1 MKTKIL
7 FAVSLLVALLAATL
21 QSVNAEPVF
30 RMNIPF
36 QFTVEG
42 KVFPAGRYDFTRNAG
57 QDFIEIRAVAKGPAA
72 NALVLTRL
80 AAGIHTTP
88 KDAHAVFDK
97 IGDTYTLSEFWIP
110 NMDGF
115 LLHIAKEKHEHK
127 IIDTSAQAIG
137 G

>member
-7 FAVSLLVALLAATL
+7 FTVSLVALLAATL

-42 KVFPAGRYDFTRNAG
+42 KVFPAGQYDFTHYAG
-57 QDFIEIRAVAKGPAA
+57 HDYIEVRAVAKGPSV
-72 NALVLTRL
+72 NVLVLTRL
-80 AAGIHTTP
+80 AAGMHTTP

-97 IGDTYTLSEFWIP
+97 IGDTYFLSEFWIP
-110 NMDGF
+110 DMDGF
-115 LLHIAKEKHEHK
+115 LLHITKEKHEHK
-127 IIDTSAQAIG
+127 IINAPA
-137 G
+137 